1 MSERLEIELAGG
13 FTDRSGAVHR
23 RLVFGKRLTG
33 ADLIRA
39 DNNYG
44 RVSQVGFECEAC
56 AAALVEF
63 GTLARDEMPHA
74 ILSLSVIERA
84 EAEEAYDRFLAQTA
98 PERRPEPLSDDTM
111 RLAFGVRRGG
121 VTYTDV
127 TFGYLLTGYDEVHAD
142 ERRLTGVERNLYL
155 MGLQVVRLA
164 AEGVESIETGLTLTD
179 FEGMDAGDIT
189 ALRDVAERWYDGT
202 LAAHMKMRFGDGDG
216 AGEAGEAV
224 N

>member
-13 FTDRSGAVHR
+13 FTDRSGATHR

-39 DNNYG
+39 DDRYG

-56 AAALVEF
+56 AASLVEF
-63 GTLARDEMPHA
+63 GTLAPGEMPHA
-74 ILSLSVIERA
+74 LLSLSVIERA

-98 PERRPEPLSDDTM
+98 PERAAESISDDTL
-111 RLAFGVRRGG
+111 RLAFGVRREG

-127 TFGYLLTGYDEVHAD
+127 TFGNLLTGWDEVHAD
-142 ERRLTGVERNLYL
+142 EQNLTGVERNLYL
-155 MGLQVVRLA
+155 IGKQIVKLA
-164 AEGVESIETGLTLTD
+164 AEGVEGIETGLTLAD
-179 FEGMDAGDIT
+179 FRGMDAGDIT
-189 ALRDVAERWYDGT
+189 ALKDAAERWYEGV
-202 LAAHMKMRFGDGDG
+202 LAAHMKQRFGGDGDG
-216 AGEAGEAV
+216 AATEAV